1 MFCVR
6 ECLLNRT
13 KINNKNWCKRAAS
26 RKAHKI
32 LEINFSKKCQSSI
45 ETIQNYSRLYVYLS
59 KFDFD
64 RQFTKGTQLIELRL
78 NSRMCFLLGSASVFQ
93 LTSPNAHANGF
104 AVNLWIHGWANNYL
118 NRNGLDFFPARSHV
132 NRSWMHYCDCRLKRI
147 RMVFATTQKL
157 NNILPSFDS
166 SSMSSQFKSHIFF
179 QSDESKR
186 ATSNETT
193 TFCLFRPTKKNKM
206 TANCEIEL
214 AKVMGKV
221 AVSQP
226 PPSWKRKTN
235 SDKWFS

>member
-1 MFCVR
+1 M
-6 ECLLNRT
+6 
-13 KINNKNWCKRAAS
+13 
-26 RKAHKI
+26 
-32 LEINFSKKCQSSI
+32 
-45 ETIQNYSRLYVYLS
+45 YLS

-118 NRNGLDFFPARSHV
+118 KRNGLDFFPARSHV

-179 QSDESKR
+179 VSNWWEQASDKQRDDDILSFSADKQ
-186 ATSNETT
+186 
-193 TFCLFRPTKKNKM
+193 NKM